1 MVFKKIIRTRGKPVF
16 QSRSAQQGS
25 PRMSRNS
32 CPGTACVV
40 TGGPRPLRRKRDQ
53 SSSPDLMQG
62 MTESL
67 EMIEARKKS
76 SERKRV
82 TRNAKKSKSHGSNV
96 KYTKQLIDWK

>member
-1 MVFKKIIRTRGKPVF
+1 
-16 QSRSAQQGS
+16 
-25 PRMSRNS
+25 
-32 CPGTACVV
+32 
-40 TGGPRPLRRKRDQ
+40 
-53 SSSPDLMQG
+53 MQG